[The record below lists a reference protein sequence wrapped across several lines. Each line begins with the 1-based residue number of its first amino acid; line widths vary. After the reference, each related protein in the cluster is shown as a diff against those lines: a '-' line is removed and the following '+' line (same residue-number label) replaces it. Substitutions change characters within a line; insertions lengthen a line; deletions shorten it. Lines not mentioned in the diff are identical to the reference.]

1 MFESMIVV
9 VFQNV
14 LHLKMYQNDV
24 FFLIFKKLFLT
35 PANQNDQKIY
45 KKLILNKK
53 IQIFMKRDFNHIPKH
68 YV

>member
-9 VFQNV
+9 VFQNI
-14 LHLKMYQNDV
+14 LHLEMYQNDV

-35 PANQNDQKIY
+35 PANQNDQKNI
-45 KKLILNKK
+45 KKLILSKK
-53 IQIFMKRDFNHIPKH
+53 IQIFMKRDFNHISKP

>member
-1 MFESMIVV
+1 MIVV

-35 PANQNDQKIY
+35 PANQNDQKI
-45 KKLILNKK
+45 
-53 IQIFMKRDFNHIPKH
+53 
-68 YV
+68 